1 MKQIKRLFTFVAL
14 ILLSVA
20 GVAQTGSVKGFVYD
34 KTSGEP
40 VAFTNVTVE
49 NTTIG
54 VVTDVNGYFV
64 LTKLKAGNH
73 TLNIGSI
80 GYETVR
86 YPITIKK
93 GEVLSI
99 KVDISPSMTEL
110 STVEISG
117 KKENLRLESL
127 VSVEKITSKDI
138 RQIPSI
144 GGMADLAQYM
154 QVLPGV
160 VFSGDQGGQLY
171 VRGGSAIQNRVLLDG
186 MVVYNPFHSI
196 GLFSVFETDIVRN
209 ADVYTGGF
217 NSQYGGVL
225 SSVMD
230 ITTKDG
236 NKKRTSGKVAAST
249 FGANLLLEGPII
261 KSGKDKEILTLHMKM
276 LWKQLD

>member
-1 MKQIKRLFTFVAL
+1 MMEQIKRLFTFVAL

-160 VFSGDQGGQLY
+160 VFS
-171 VRGGSAIQNRVLLDG
+171 
-186 MVVYNPFHSI
+186 
-196 GLFSVFETDIVRN
+196 
-209 ADVYTGGF
+209 AD
-217 NSQYGGVL
+217 
-225 SSVMD
+225 
-230 ITTKDG
+230 
-236 NKKRTSGKVAAST
+236 
-249 FGANLLLEGPII
+249 
-261 KSGKDKEILTLHMKM
+261 
-276 LWKQLD
+276 